1 MDGGQAD
8 RRTGGQAAPA
18 RAEPAG
24 DSASSA
30 DRPTVRP
37 SHRPTTLVIQTAF
50 LGDVVLTTPLL
61 AALAGRYGPLDVVTT
76 PAAAPLI
83 ETHPAVAA
91 VIRYDKRGADR
102 GLAGIVRLGR
112 RLRGRRYARV
122 YLPHRSW
129 RSAALALLS
138 GAGERI
144 GFADSPAAATYT
156 RRVPRA
162 GTSHEVERLLA
173 LAGGEAG
180 APPVRVELTTEDRTA
195 AEDWLRERG
204 IGDGFVVL
212 APGSIWGTKRWPG
225 YAALAAALD
234 TAVVVVGGPE
244 DAALAQTVAAAAG
257 RGYSAAGALGLRASA
272 ALIGRAAVLVTN
284 DSAPLHLGTASGTP
298 AVAIFGPTVP
308 AFGFGPRGARD
319 RIVEHPGLG
328 CRPCSAH
335 GPQVC
340 PLGHHRCMTELS
352 VESVA
357 AAVAAAAGV
366 EAHRAIRTGH

>member
-1 MDGGQAD
+1 VSCVHGNGGPTTYD
-8 RRTGGQAAPA
+8 L
-18 RAEPAG
+18 
-24 DSASSA
+24 
-30 DRPTVRP
+30 RPT
-37 SHRPTTLVIQTAF
+37 TTLVIQTAF

-61 AALAGRYGPLDVVTT
+61 AALAGRHGPVDVVTT
-76 PAAAPLI
+76 PAAAPLL
-83 ETHPAVAA
+83 ETHPAVAS

-129 RSAALALLS
+129 RSAALGLLS
-138 GAGERI
+138 GAPERI
-144 GFADSPAAATYT
+144 GFADSPAAVTYT
-156 RRVPRA
+156 RRVLRPGA
-162 GTSHEVERLLA
+162 GHEVERLLT
-173 LAGGEAG
+173 LAGGETPT
-180 APPVRVELTTEDRTA
+180 PPVRIELTADDRA
-195 AEDWLRERG
+195 AADAWLREHG
-204 IGDGFVVL
+204 VGGGFVAL

-225 YAALAAALD
+225 YVGLAAALD
-234 TAVVVVGGPE
+234 APVVVVGGRE
-244 DAALAQTVAAAAG
+244 DMLLAEAVAAAAPG
-257 RGYSAAGALGLRASA
+257 RGYNATGALGLRGSA

-284 DSAPLHLGTASGTP
+284 DSAPLHLATAMGTP
-298 AVAIFGPTVP
+298 VVAIFGPTVP

-319 RIVEHPGLG
+319 RIVEHADLP

-352 VESVA
+352 VASVA
-357 AAVAAAAGV
+357 AAVAAVSGV